1 MFTSQKQKGGPRTA
15 HGLYHDVAIRVIK
28 LLNVTLITAP
38 FVGCW
43 LLYYTR
49 RILLFSSPLRSAG
62 VISMFVLMYFMFA
75 RVYDAFLIS
84 IKRISEMF
92 FCQALGILLADA
104 AMFLVLWLMSGGFP
118 NLPPALAA
126 LAGQLLLS
134 YLWCKY
140 AHVWYFHNFAGRKIA
155 IVCDELPGMEKRF
168 EQYGLSK
175 KFDVKASC
183 TVAECLAGS
192 MSVLNGME
200 TVFLCGVHSH
210 ERNIILKYC
219 VANNICAYVVPCIG
233 DVIMS
238 GTQRM
243 HLFYLPMLRVG
254 CYNPPPEF
262 VLVKRAFDVLASSAA
277 ILLTSPLMLGVA
289 AAVKLQDG
297 GKVFYRQTRLTKDGR
312 EFEILNVRCMG
323 IAGYSAQNSCAIAA

>member
-1 MFTSQKQKGGPRTA
+1 M
-15 HGLYHDVAIRVIK
+15 
-28 LLNVTLITAP
+28 
-38 FVGCW
+38 
-43 LLYYTR
+43 
-49 RILLFSSPLRSAG
+49 
-62 VISMFVLMYFMFA
+62 
-75 RVYDAFLIS
+75 
-84 IKRISEMF
+84 
-92 FCQALGILLADA
+92 
-104 AMFLVLWLMSGGFP
+104 
-118 NLPPALAA
+118 
-126 LAGQLLLS
+126 
-134 YLWCKY
+134 
-140 AHVWYFHNFAGRKIA
+140 
-155 IVCDELPGMEKRF
+155 
-168 EQYGLSK
+168 
-175 KFDVKASC
+175 
-183 TVAECLAGS
+183 
-192 MSVLNGME
+192 
-200 TVFLCGVHSH
+200 FLCGVHSH

-238 GTQRM
+238 GAQRM

-323 IAGYSAQNSCAIAA
+323 IAGHSARKSCAITA

>member
-1 MFTSQKQKGGPRTA
+1 M
-15 HGLYHDVAIRVIK
+15 IK

-49 RILLFSSPLRSAG
+49 RILLFPSPLRSDG

-118 NLPPALAA
+118 NLPPALA
-126 LAGQLLLS
+126 GQLLLS
-134 YLWCKY
+134 YHWCKY
-140 AHVWYFHNFAGRKIA
+140 AHVWYFHNFAGRKTA

-200 TVFLCGVHSH
+200 NVFLCGVHSH

-238 GTQRM
+238 GAQRM

-262 VLVKRAFDVLASSAA
+262 VLVKRALDVLASSAA

-297 GKVFYRQTRLTKDGR
+297 DKVFYRQTRLTKDGR
-312 EFEILNVRCMG
+312 EFEILNVRCVG
-323 IAGYSAQNSCAIAA
+323 IVGRSARNSCAIEA

>member
-1 MFTSQKQKGGPRTA
+1 MN
-15 HGLYHDVAIRVIK
+15 VA
-28 LLNVTLITAP
+28 LITAP

-49 RILLFSSPLRSAG
+49 RILLFPSPLRSAG

-92 FCQALGILLADA
+92 FCQVLGILLADA

-118 NLPPALAA
+118 NLPPALA
-126 LAGQLLLS
+126 GQLLLS

-140 AHVWYFHNFAGRKIA
+140 AHVWYFHNFAGRKTA
-155 IVCDELPGMEKRF
+155 IVCDELP
-168 EQYGLSK
+168 
-175 KFDVKASC
+175 
-183 TVAECLAGS
+183 
-192 MSVLNGME
+192 GME

-210 ERNIILKYC
+210 ERNSILKNC

-323 IAGYSAQNSCAIAA
+323 MAGRSARNSCAIAA

>member
-1 MFTSQKQKGGPRTA
+1 MFASQKQKGGPRTV
-15 HGLYHDVAIRVIK
+15 HGLYHDVAIRMIK

-49 RILLFSSPLRSAG
+49 CILLFPSPLRSAG

-84 IKRISEMF
+84 IKGISEMF
-92 FCQALGILLADA
+92 FCQALEILLADA

-118 NLPPALAA
+118 NLPPALA
-126 LAGQLLLS
+126 GQLLLS
-134 YLWCKY
+134 YLGCKY
-140 AHVWYFHNFAGRKIA
+140 AHVWYFHNFAGRKTA
-155 IVCDELPGMEKRF
+155 IVCDELP
-168 EQYGLSK
+168 
-175 KFDVKASC
+175 
-183 TVAECLAGS
+183 
-192 MSVLNGME
+192 GME

-297 GKVFYRQTRLTKDGR
+297 DKVFYRQTRLTKDGR

-323 IAGYSAQNSCAIAA
+323 IAGRSAQNSCAIAA

>member
-38 FVGCW
+38 FVGRW

-49 RILLFSSPLRSAG
+49 RILLFPSPLRSAG

-118 NLPPALAA
+118 NILPALAA

-140 AHVWYFHNFAGRKIA
+140 AHVWYFHNFAGRKTA

-254 CYNPPPEF
+254 CYNSPPEF

-297 GKVFYRQTRLTKDGR
+297 GKVFYLQTRLTKDGR

-323 IAGYSAQNSCAIAA
+323 SVGYSARNSCAIAV